1 MNSRPWKEVQDVLA
15 SLKLTS
21 ITADD
26 LAAGDLRRVR
36 KSVTGR
42 LSVNAGK
49 HEEAGVRFVSSIP
62 FRSRT
67 TF

>member
-1 MNSRPWKEVQDVLA
+1 MLA

-49 HEEAGVRFVSSIP
+49 HEEAGGCSVRLFCLLHSIP
-62 FRSRT
+62 FTHHRT
-67 TF
+67 HHV